1 MKKKT
6 ILILAFGILTVAM
19 MYCSYNLGK
28 DAAKRD
34 KAIEKSIEK

>member
-6 ILILAFGILTVAM
+6 ILILAFGFLTVAM
-19 MYCSYNLGK
+19 MYCGYNLGK

-34 KAIEKSIEK
+34 KTVEKSIQK